1 MIKRLLIPFILLVLP
16 LNIFAFNAQTEEL
29 LQQLDSLIANSDK
42 YIHEKEAKLI
52 EMRKKRPSSHHLEE
66 QLWFNKMMYD
76 EYYVYDADSAMMYID
91 KNIKISRKLKRT
103 DWEQEWLLNKVF
115 ILSASGLLVEADKNL
130 LSIQFEKL
138 NDNLKYRYYDIK
150 IYLYSHLGQYI
161 GGRPKLAEEYYATER
176 NLRSK
181 AEKHISHDMTEYH
194 SFYGF
199 LYLPE
204 PKSAKR
210 DSIITELKN
219 AVDNSQLNT
228 RIDAINAYTLAVI
241 SQNDG
246 NENDYIKYLVYSS
259 FADIRIC
266 NRDIASLEELSS
278 LMYERNDINR
288 GYTYI
293 NYCLKTALLY
303 PNRVRVVNIS
313 SIIDKLQHAYQA
325 KIKAQAQ
332 LLEKRYHTSVVLF
345 FILLLTVILI
355 YIQFRKISNS
365 KKELARKNELLNTH
379 VKELSETQQILASVN
394 QELNTVNEKLK
405 ISNEKLKESNYI
417 KEEYIGYV
425 FSICSNY
432 ISKLEN
438 YRKNISRKIKAGQ
451 LNEIRDVT
459 AKTSIVQQEL
469 KEFYH
474 SFDAVFLHVYPN
486 FVDDFNALLRPEERI
501 TLKEN
506 ELLNTE
512 LRIYAIVRLGINDS
526 VKIAEFLHC
535 SPQTVYNNRLKT
547 RNKAVIPKET
557 FAETV
562 RSLGKM
568 EK

>member
-1 MIKRLLIPFILLVLP
+1 MKKFLIPFILLVLP
-16 LNIFAFNAQTEEL
+16 LNLYAFNAETEGL
-29 LQQLDSLIANSDK
+29 LQKLDSLIVNGDK
-42 YIHEKEAKLI
+42 YIHEKEAKLN
-52 EMRKKRPSSHHLEE
+52 EMRKKRPTSYHLEE
-66 QLWFNKMMYD
+66 QLWFNKMMYN
-76 EYYVYDADSAMMYID
+76 EYYVYNADSAMMYID

-115 ILSASGLLVEADKNL
+115 ILSASGLLVEADKNMQ
-130 LSIQFEKL
+130 SILFEKL
-138 NDNLKYRYYDIK
+138 NDNLKYRYYDIM

-161 GGRPKLAEEYYATER
+161 GGHPKLAEEYYATER
-176 NLRSK
+176 ELRSK
-181 AEKHISHDMTEYH
+181 AEKHISRNMPEYH
-194 SFYGF
+194 TFYGF

-210 DSIITELKN
+210 DSIIAELRN
-219 AVDNSQLNT
+219 VVDNSKLNS
-228 RIDAINAYTLAVI
+228 RIDAINAYTLAMI
-241 SQNDG
+241 SLNDG

-259 FADIRIC
+259 IADIRIC
-266 NRDIASLEELSS
+266 NRDIASLEELSN
-278 LMYERNDINR
+278 LMYERNDIDR

-325 KIKAQAQ
+325 KIEAQGE
-332 LLEKRYHTSVVLF
+332 LLTKRYHTTIVLSV
-345 FILLLTVILI
+345 ILLMTVILI
-355 YIQFRKISNS
+355 YIQFRKISKS
-365 KKELARKNELLNTH
+365 RHELHKNNKLLNIH
-379 VKELSETQQILASVN
+379 VKELSETQQMLATVN
-394 QELNTVNEKLK
+394 QELNTVNEKLQV
-405 ISNEKLKESNYI
+405 SNYKLKESNYI

-425 FSICSNY
+425 FSICSSY
-432 ISKLEN
+432 ISKLED
-438 YRKNISRKIKAGQ
+438 YRKNISRKLKAGQ
-451 LNEIRDVT
+451 IDEIRELT
-459 AKTSIVQQEL
+459 SKTSTVQNEL
-469 KEFYH
+469 KEFYN

-486 FVDDFNALLRPEERI
+486 FVDDFNKLLRPEEQI

-547 RNKAVIPKET
+547 RNKAIIPKEN